1 MSAEFHAGFQASGFA
16 MGRAFAEVP
25 VDDVALDSGCWPFVD
40 EDGVGTGGF
49 LLGIGVGV
57 LTDSMK
63 VDRGPGVSTVGLK
76 PEYGRGAASHN

>member
-1 MSAEFHAGFQASGFA
+1 MSAGFHAGFQASGFA

-25 VDDVALDSGCWPFVD
+25 VEDVVLDWGCWPLVEDD
-40 EDGVGTGGF
+40 EVGAGRF
-49 LLGIGVGV
+49 LLGVGIGV

-76 PEYGRGAASHN
+76 TEYGRGAA

>member
-1 MSAEFHAGFQASGFA
+1 MSAEFQAGFQASGFA

-25 VDDVALDSGCWPFVD
+25 VEDVALDWGCWPLVD
-40 EDGVGTGGF
+40 EDKVGAEGF

-76 PEYGRGAASHN
+76 TE

>member
-16 MGRAFAEVP
+16 IGRVFAEVP
-25 VDDVALDSGCWPFVD
+25 VEGVALDCWPLV
-40 EDGVGTGGF
+40 EEGKVGAGGF

-63 VDRGPGVSTVGLK
+63 DERGPGVSTVGLK
-76 PEYGRGAASHN
+76 PVYGRGAASYN